1 MPDIQSSVK
10 FIYSLSS
17 KFEENGI
24 APTETGLSFKDYI
37 QLSFMKYL
45 IFLSEYDK
53 SISTKEVALT
63 NEFLDMS
70 LTTESIQTFVLE
82 NTITHDS
89 LYDSLAKI
97 VKLFVTADSTFGVEN
112 GSVSLMFI
120 QFLNKMTVEFISAD
134 GKCDEKQA
142 YTSASILTKLRTMRN
157 IIIGQ
162 RKRILNA
169 PAAVIPDNI
178 LSDNITSDG
187 KKSES
192 SQKQEIPIT
201 DNDNCESLEELMQM
215 LAELSGLEEVK
226 KDLNSLINLL
236 KVKKL
241 REERGFPQ
249 SDISLHMVFSGNP
262 GTGKTTVARLISKI
276 YYRLGVL
283 SKGHLIEV
291 DRSGLVGGY
300 VGQTAI
306 KTKKICDSAIGGLL
320 FIDEA
325 YTLST
330 GGSNDFGIEAINT
343 ILKAMEDNRD
353 DLVVIVAGYPD
364 LMNEF
369 LESNPGLRSRFNKII
384 QFNDYSPEELIE
396 IFKNICAKSKLN
408 ISSDAENY
416 TYGFFEK
423 RCGKNIRNFANAR
436 DVRNYFEK
444 AITNQADRIA
454 NIPDIS
460 DEDLM
465 TIRLEDVSRITLD

>member
-97 VKLFVTADSTFGVEN
+97 VKLFVTADSTFGVES

-162 RKRILNA
+162 RKHILNA
-169 PAAVIPDNI
+169 PAAVIQDNI
-178 LSDNITSDG
+178 SSDNITSDG

-364 LMNEF
+364 LMNKF

-444 AITNQADRIA
+444 ALTNQADRIA

>member
-97 VKLFVTADSTFGVEN
+97 VKLFVTADSTFGVES

-162 RKRILNA
+162 RKHILNA
-169 PAAVIPDNI
+169 PAAVIQDNI
-178 LSDNITSDG
+178 SSDNITSDG

-276 YYRLGVL
+276 YYRLSVL

-364 LMNEF
+364 LMNKF

-444 AITNQADRIA
+444 ALTNQADRIA